1 MYNKAHPGP
10 KRKIMNNT
18 PTLKKGSSVSPEKYQ
33 NCLRVA
39 AALARQATI
48 SIDKAVY
55 DMDDRLFTG
64 YEKHSDQSRQNLTK
78 AIEQTRKSL
87 EILQQL
93 WDINID
99 YELYD

>member
-1 MYNKAHPGP
+1 MTT
-10 KRKIMNNT
+10 T

-33 NCLRVA
+33 DYL
-39 AALARQATI
+39 RQAAI

-64 YEKHSDQSRQNLTK
+64 FEKYSDQSRQSLTK

-87 EILQQL
+87 DILQQL
-93 WDINID
+93 WDVKID